1 MHETAS
7 HDGILRAP
15 ELGDEQILRVVCGL
29 RPCRR
34 GGLRIE
40 TERIG
45 SIGKTVVH
53 NYGHGGCGVT
63 LGFGTAIEAAGL
75 VEQVAEP
82 GSAVAVLG
90 SGVVGLTS
98 ALELLRRGYRV
109 TVFAE
114 KMAPDTTTLLA
125 GALWLPTG
133 IEFGD
138 TPGRVDWFHGVLRA
152 SHRRFQ
158 EIDRGRFGVERLPIY
173 EPAYAPMEERYFNN
187 GTLDAP
193 VMIDRL
199 PLAGPPRSG
208 KVFHTDFIHTGV
220 FLGVLVEEITRLGGR
235 FVERRFA
242 SIDDLGSL
250 DEPVLVNAMAI
261 GSRTVFGDDAMYAAR
276 GILVHLKPQE
286 LGYCV
291 HDGYK
296 YMFPR
301 RDCLIL
307 GGCFLADDWND
318 QPDDAIA
325 AEIIAHHRRFFG
337 QI

>member
-1 MHETAS
+1 M
-7 HDGILRAP
+7 
-15 ELGDEQILRVVCGL
+15 RVVCGL

-40 TERIG
+40 RERLD

-75 VEQVAEP
+75 VEQESEP
-82 GSAVAVLG
+82 GEAIAVLG

-98 ALELLRRGYRV
+98 ALELLQRGHAV
-109 TVFAE
+109 TVYADR
-114 KMAPDTTTLLA
+114 MSADTTTLLA

-138 TPGRVDWFHGVLRA
+138 SPERVAWFHGVLGA
-152 SHRRFQ
+152 SHQRFQ
-158 EIDRGRFGVERLPIY
+158 EIDRDRFGVERLPVY

-187 GTLDAP
+187 GTVDAP
-193 VMIDRL
+193 VVIERL

-208 KVFHTDFIHTGV
+208 KVFSTDFIHTGV
-220 FLGVLVEEITRLGGR
+220 FLAALVAEIKRLGGR
-235 FVERRFA
+235 FVQRRFG
-242 SIDDLGSL
+242 SVEDLGQL
-250 DEPVLVNAMAI
+250 DERVMVNAMAL
-261 GSRTVFGDDAMYAAR
+261 GSKTVFGDRSMYAAR
-276 GILVHLKPQE
+276 GILVHLKPQA

-301 RDCLIL
+301 EDCLIL

-318 QPDDAIA
+318 QPDEAIA

>member
-1 MHETAS
+1 MLQHET
-7 HDGILRAP
+7 LRAP
-15 ELGDEQILRVVCGL
+15 DLGDDQVLRVVCGL

-40 TERIG
+40 TERLG
-45 SIGKTVVH
+45 SVGKTIVH

-63 LGFGTAIEAAGL
+63 LGFGTAIEAADL
-75 VEQVAEP
+75 VEREIDQRA
-82 GSAVAVLG
+82 GVAVLG

-98 ALELLRRGYRV
+98 ALELLERGYRV
-109 TVFAE
+109 TVYAD
-114 KMAPDTTTLLA
+114 KMSVDTTTLLA

-138 TPGRVDWFHGVLRA
+138 TRERIDWFHGVLRA
-152 SHRRFQ
+152 SHQRFQ
-158 EIDRGRFGVERLPIY
+158 EIDRAKFGVERLSVY

-187 GTLDAP
+187 GTVDAP
-193 VMIDRL
+193 ELVERL
-199 PLAGPPRSG
+199 PIAGPPRSG
-208 KVFHTDFIHTGV
+208 KVFRTDFIHTGV
-220 FLGVLVEEITRLGGR
+220 FLDALVAEITRLGGR
-235 FVERRFA
+235 FVERRFD
-242 SIDDLGSL
+242 SIKDLGTL
-250 DEPVLVNAMAI
+250 DESVVVNAMAL
-261 GSRTVFGDDAMYAAR
+261 GSRIVFGDDAMYAAR
-276 GILVHLKPQE
+276 GILVHLKAQD

-318 QPDDAIA
+318 QPDEAIA
-325 AEIIAHHRRFFG
+325 AEILAHHRRFFG